1 MTRLKRSSNQAWRS
15 RNRAGITRPVLAV
28 VVIVLLV
35 ISGGVGA
42 YLGEMATTSTV
53 SSSTSSTTSASLITI
68 TTSSTTSSTT
78 TSHGSIIVLAPNY
91 NFTVQSQVCKY
102 FNFTDN
108 TFYGNFTGSFT
119 ANPEVAMYLLNQSSW
134 SFNHFTGSSI
144 IGWVYASTGSENQ
157 TLANHLMV
165 PSYEFNVPV
174 PENVYYL
181 GFCDWTNGPTTVATN
196 STGISLVW

>member
-1 MTRLKRSSNQAWRS
+1 
-15 RNRAGITRPVLAV
+15 VLAV
-28 VVIVLLV
+28 VVVAIVAV
-35 ISGGVGA
+35 AGGVGVLLSGQKA
-42 YLGEMATTSTV
+42 AT
-53 SSSTSSTTSASLITI
+53 
-68 TTSSTTSSTT
+68 TTSSASTT
-78 TSHGSIIVLAPNY
+78 TSTTAQTTPFTTTSTSTSTSHGTIVVLQPNY

-144 IGWVYASTGSENQ
+144 IGWVYASTGNENQ

-181 GFCDWTNGPTTVATN
+181 GFCDWTNGPTTVMTN